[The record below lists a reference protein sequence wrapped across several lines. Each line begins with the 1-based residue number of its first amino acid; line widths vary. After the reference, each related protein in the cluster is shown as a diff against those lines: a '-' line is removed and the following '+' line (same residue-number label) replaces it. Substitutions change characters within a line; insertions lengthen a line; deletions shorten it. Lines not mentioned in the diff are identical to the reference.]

1 MKSIETILLNTNAY
15 AEMLKT
21 KRKSFRWFP
30 LTAKKFLAFVAI
42 IFFMGMVEV
51 PELRDYQNSDGFFGQ
66 EFVRTSG
73 MTRFRF
79 KNILAALHVCDL
91 ELDAENDRKKKAG
104 QPYDPLLKVKPLIG
118 ELQLACFAQYAPRQ
132 NVSINERMVA
142 SKGRFCMKQFIK
154 DKPVR
159 WGFKLW
165 VLACSKTGYTLK
177 FEVYTGKNLTKT
189 ANGLGYDVVMDLIR
203 EPNGNVRSA
212 TCHSAFS

>member
-1 MKSIETILLNTNAY
+1 
-15 AEMLKT
+15 
-21 KRKSFRWFP
+21 
-30 LTAKKFLAFVAI
+30 
-42 IFFMGMVEV
+42 
-51 PELRDYQNSDGFFGQ
+51 
-66 EFVRTSG
+66 

-189 ANGLGYDVVMDLIR
+189 ANGLGYDVVMDLMSSMFLQGYHLFVDNFYSSPQLFIDLLEKGCAATGTVR
-203 EPNGNVRSA
+203 ENRKGFPKGLGNGMDKKLPEAQSDGFV
-212 TCHSAFS
+212 